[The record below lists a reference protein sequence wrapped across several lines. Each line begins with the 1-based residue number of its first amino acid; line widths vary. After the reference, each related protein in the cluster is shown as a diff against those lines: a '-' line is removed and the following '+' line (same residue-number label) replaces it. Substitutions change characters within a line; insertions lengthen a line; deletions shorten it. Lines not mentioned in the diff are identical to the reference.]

1 MSPVVRSPPLPITQ
15 RELAADR
22 ILEARKACHDV
33 MTSTLP
39 GLPLYEAL
47 RRSVSALDEALRE
60 LAS

>member
-1 MSPVVRSPPLPITQ
+1 MTPFVRSPPLPITD
-15 RELAADR
+15 REVAADHL
-22 ILEARKACHDV
+22 LEARKACHDV

-47 RRSVSALDEALRE
+47 RRSITALDEALRE